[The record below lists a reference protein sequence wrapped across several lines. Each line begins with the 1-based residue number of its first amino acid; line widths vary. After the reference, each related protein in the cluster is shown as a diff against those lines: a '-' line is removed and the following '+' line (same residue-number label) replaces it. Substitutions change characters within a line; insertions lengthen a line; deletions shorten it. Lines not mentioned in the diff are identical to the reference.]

1 MSATKTRAATGERN
15 AGPSGDDLL
24 GLTLDR
30 IPFSVYHLL
39 LAATLGLV
47 GFVEGYDTAITGS
60 LLVLAREP
68 LHLTAADTPWLV
80 VVPTA
85 VVVAAVFAGSLLND
99 RFSRKNLM
107 QAGIVIT
114 TLFTLL
120 IPLAETANQLIAL
133 RILGS
138 IGVGFAIPAAYPIG
152 AELLPA
158 QHRRT
163 FATIYEL
170 VLATAFVLLPFLGF
184 LLAKNPDGFRLIALP
199 GGLALFIVPVMV
211 HFIVPQS
218 PRWQLSR
225 GRAVEAA
232 ASVNWII
239 ARSSKTIAPIDPAAL
254 MVDPALPAAPL
265 PPYSALFRAGQ
276 LRFTVVGILCGV
288 SSTVAYYIFAF
299 LLPRALVAQGAAVS
313 LSFGL
318 SSLLF
323 LASIPG
329 KVLIG
334 FLMEAI
340 GRRWTILFALLGA
353 VPGLLLMALA
363 HITGSAAAMVFSAG
377 ALITGMTVLSSFP
390 ATRMYLSEQFPTA
403 LRGRGHFLGETVARL
418 LGGVAAPFLLA
429 PYIESPVIF
438 FGSVLIVVAIG
449 ALPPLLYGKETVGR
463 LEVVARATTPAAA
476 GISRA

>member
-1 MSATKTRAATGERN
+1 MSNVNIGFTTPAASRSQ
-15 AGPSGDDLL
+15 SGDDLL
-24 GLTLDR
+24 GQTLDR

-39 LAATLGLV
+39 LVVILGLV
-47 GFVEGYDTAITGS
+47 GFIEGYDTAITGA
-60 LLVLAREP
+60 LLVLARGP

-85 VVVAAVFAGSLLND
+85 AVVASVFLGSLLND

-107 QAGIVIT
+107 QFGIIVT

-120 IPLAETANQLIAL
+120 IPLAQTANQLIAL
-133 RILGS
+133 RIIGS
-138 IGVGFAIPAAYPIG
+138 VGVGFAIPAAYPIG

-184 LLAKNPDGFRLIALP
+184 LLAHNPDGFRLIALP
-199 GGLALFIVPVMV
+199 GGLALFVIPVLV

-225 GRAVEAA
+225 GRPAAAA

-239 ARSSKTIAPIDPAAL
+239 ARAGGAIGPLDPASL
-254 MVDPALPAAPL
+254 TRGPATAKAPP
-265 PPYSALFRAGQ
+265 PPYSALFRPGQ
-276 LRFTVVGILCGV
+276 LRFTIVGTLCGV
-288 SSTVAYYIFAF
+288 SSTVAYYLFAF
-299 LLPRALVAQGAAVS
+299 LLPRALEAQGAAVS

-323 LASIPG
+323 LATLPG
-329 KVLIG
+329 KVLVG

-340 GRRWTILFALLGA
+340 GRRWTILFALFGA
-353 VPGLLLMALA
+353 IPGLLLMAIAHLTGNLA
-363 HITGSAAAMVFSAG
+363 AIVFSIG
-377 ALITGMTVLSSFP
+377 ALITGMSVLSSFP
-390 ATRMYLSEQFPTA
+390 ATRMYLSEQFPTS

-418 LGGVAAPFLLA
+418 LGGVVAPFLLA
-429 PYIESPVIF
+429 PYIGSPVIF

-449 ALPPLLYGKETVGR
+449 ALPPLLYGKETIGQ
-463 LEVVARATTPAAA
+463 LELVARTGVTAAA
-476 GISRA
+476 PSA

>member
-1 MSATKTRAATGERN
+1 MSAITAVVAPAESDD
-15 AGPSGDDLL
+15 AVSGDDLL
-24 GLTLDR
+24 GRTLDR
-30 IPFSVYHLL
+30 IPFGVYHLL
-39 LAATLGLV
+39 LAAILGLV
-47 GFVEGYDTAITGS
+47 GFIEGYDTAITGA
-60 LLVLAREP
+60 LLVLARGP

-85 VVVAAVFAGSLLND
+85 VVVAGVFLGSLLND

-107 QAGIVIT
+107 QFGIVVT

-120 IPLAETANQLIAL
+120 IPLAHSAWQLIAL

-158 QHRRT
+158 RHRRT

-170 VLATAFVLLPFLGF
+170 ILATAFVLLPFLGF
-184 LLAKNPDGFRLIALP
+184 LLARNPDGFRLIALP
-199 GGLALFIVPVMV
+199 GGLALFVVPVLV

-218 PRWQLSR
+218 PRWELSK
-225 GRAVEAA
+225 GRATAAA

-239 ARSSKTIAPIDPAAL
+239 ARAGNAVVPLDPSALTRDCPRAATT
-254 MVDPALPAAPL
+254 L
-265 PPYSALFRAGQ
+265 PPYATLFRPGQ

-288 SSTVAYYIFAF
+288 SSTVAYYLFAF
-299 LLPRALVAQGAAVS
+299 LLPRALEVQGAAVS

-323 LASIPG
+323 LATLPG
-329 KVLIG
+329 KVLVG

-353 VPGLLLMALA
+353 IPGLLLMAVAHLTGNLA
-363 HITGSAAAMVFSAG
+363 TIVFSIG

-390 ATRMYLSEQFPTA
+390 VTRMYLSEQFPTA

-418 LGGVAAPFLLA
+418 LGGVVAPYLLA
-429 PYIESPVIF
+429 PYIGSPLIF

-449 ALPPLLYGKETVGR
+449 ALPPLLYGKETIGQ
-463 LEVVARATTPAAA
+463 LEVVARAGVPAAA
-476 GISRA
+476 GSL

>member
-1 MSATKTRAATGERN
+1 MSATN
-15 AGPSGDDLL
+15 AGLASARPDAAVSGDDLL
-24 GLTLDR
+24 GRMLDR

-39 LAATLGLV
+39 LALTLGLV
-47 GFVEGYDTAITGS
+47 GFVEGYDTAITGA
-60 LLVLAREP
+60 LLVLARGP

-99 RFSRKNLM
+99 RFSRKDLM
-107 QAGIVIT
+107 QAGIIIT

-120 IPLAETANQLIAL
+120 IPVAQNAGQLIAL

-184 LLAKNPDGFRLIALP
+184 LLAHNPDGFRLIALP
-199 GGLALFIVPVMV
+199 GGLALFVVPVLV

-218 PRWQLSR
+218 PRWQLSK
-225 GRAVEAA
+225 GRAAAAA

-239 ARSSKTIAPIDPAAL
+239 ARAGNAIARLDPVAL
-254 MVDPALPAAPL
+254 TPGPARASAVL
-265 PPYSALFRAGQ
+265 PPYAALFRPGQ

-288 SSTVAYYIFAF
+288 SSTVAYYLFAF

-323 LASIPG
+323 LATLPG
-329 KVLIG
+329 KVLVG

-353 VPGLLLMALA
+353 VPGLLLMAIA
-363 HITGSAAAMVFSAG
+363 HLTGSVAAIVFSIG

-390 ATRMYLSEQFPTA
+390 ATRMYLSEQFPTS

-418 LGGVAAPFLLA
+418 LGGVVAPFLLA
-429 PYIESPVIF
+429 PYIASPVIF
-438 FGSVLIVVAIG
+438 FGSVLVVVAIG
-449 ALPPLLYGKETVGR
+449 ALPPLLYGKETVGQ
-463 LEVVARATTPAAA
+463 LEVVARAAAPVA
-476 GISRA
+476 ARSS

>member
-1 MSATKTRAATGERN
+1 MSNVNIGFTTPAASRSQ
-15 AGPSGDDLL
+15 SGDDLL
-24 GLTLDR
+24 GQTLDR

-39 LAATLGLV
+39 LVVILGLV
-47 GFVEGYDTAITGS
+47 GFIEGYDTAITGA
-60 LLVLAREP
+60 LLVLARGP

-85 VVVAAVFAGSLLND
+85 AVVASVFLGSLLND

-107 QAGIVIT
+107 QFGIIVT

-120 IPLAETANQLIAL
+120 IPLAQTANQLIAL
-133 RILGS
+133 RIIGS
-138 IGVGFAIPAAYPIG
+138 VGVGFAIPAAYPIG

-184 LLAKNPDGFRLIALP
+184 LLAHNPDGFRLIALP
-199 GGLALFIVPVMV
+199 GGLALFVIPVLV

-225 GRAVEAA
+225 GRPAAAA

-239 ARSSKTIAPIDPAAL
+239 ARAGGAIGPLDPASL
-254 MVDPALPAAPL
+254 TRGPATAKAPP
-265 PPYSALFRAGQ
+265 PPYSALFRPGQ
-276 LRFTVVGILCGV
+276 LRFTIVGTLCGV
-288 SSTVAYYIFAF
+288 SSTVAYYLFAF
-299 LLPRALVAQGAAVS
+299 LLPRALEAQGAAVS

-323 LASIPG
+323 LATLPG
-329 KVLIG
+329 KVLVG

-340 GRRWTILFALLGA
+340 GRRWTILFALFGA
-353 VPGLLLMALA
+353 IPGLLLMAIAHLTGNLA
-363 HITGSAAAMVFSAG
+363 AIVFSIG
-377 ALITGMTVLSSFP
+377 TLITGMTVLSSFP
-390 ATRMYLSEQFPTA
+390 ATRMYLSEQFPTS

-418 LGGVAAPFLLA
+418 LGGVVAPFLLA
-429 PYIESPVIF
+429 PYIGSPVIF
-438 FGSVLIVVAIG
+438 FGSVLIVVAFG
-449 ALPPLLYGKETVGR
+449 ALPPLLYGKETIGQ
-463 LEVVARATTPAAA
+463 LELVARTGVTAAA
-476 GISRA
+476 PSA

>member
-1 MSATKTRAATGERN
+1 MSEIN
-15 AGPSGDDLL
+15 AGFAPAETDVAASGDDLL
-24 GLTLDR
+24 GRTLDR

-39 LAATLGLV
+39 LVVILGLV
-47 GFVEGYDTAITGS
+47 GFVEGYDTAITGA
-60 LLVLAREP
+60 LLVLARGP

-85 VVVAAVFAGSLLND
+85 AVVASVFVGSLLND

-107 QAGIVIT
+107 QFGIVVT

-120 IPLAETANQLIAL
+120 IPLAETADQLIAL

-184 LLAKNPDGFRLIALP
+184 LLAHNPDGFRLIALP
-199 GGLALFIVPVMV
+199 GGLALFVVPVLV

-225 GRAVEAA
+225 GRAGAA
-232 ASVNWII
+232 AATVNWMI
-239 ARSSKTIAPIDPAAL
+239 ARAGGAIAALDPAVL
-254 MVDPALPAAPL
+254 TRGPARASAAL
-265 PPYSALFRAGQ
+265 PPYAALFRAGQ
-276 LRFTVVGILCGV
+276 LRFTIVGVLCGV

-299 LLPRALVAQGAAVS
+299 LLPRALEAQGAAVS

-323 LASIPG
+323 LATLPG
-329 KVLIG
+329 KILVG

-353 VPGLLLMALA
+353 VPGLLLMAIAHLTGNLA
-363 HITGSAAAMVFSAG
+363 AIVFSIG

-418 LGGVAAPFLLA
+418 LGGVVAPFLLA
-429 PYIESPVIF
+429 PYIGSPVIF

-449 ALPPLLYGKETVGR
+449 ALPPLLYGKETVGQ
-463 LEVVARATTPAAA
+463 LEVVARTGAPAGAPSA
-476 GISRA
+476 